1 MAIESLDPLAE
12 KQDRSSTSK
21 ADNSKTIDFGGD
33 SKLPP
38 PPQLTAEQEKKLWR
52 KIDMRLMP
60 ILSLMYLASFL
71 DRGKYMFL
79 ENIVQRDEV
88 AKCMLHVGN
97 IGMRLF
103 TPKKLKTTHHVI
115 FRECEAP
122 RLSSTT

>member
-71 DRGKYMFL
+71 DRGKYTFL

-88 AKCMLHVGN
+88 AKCIHASRRQHRYE
-97 IGMRLF
+97 IIYTEKIEDYSSRYIQGMR
-103 TPKKLKTTHHVI
+103 
-115 FRECEAP
+115 
-122 RLSSTT
+122 SSKA